1 MRDGGHT
8 RWVFEHGRV
17 PNLQLEISDSV
28 SNLFASLRLHGDL
41 SRKSQVQDIIQALDV
56 PRKLRNNTTS
66 CALQQTG
73 SVERANVPMLGRLI
87 VDLIVEKQKTP
98 QIIDFTGFFANPG
111 GERAILTL
119 PFDNGFH
126 EKN

>member
-1 MRDGGHT
+1 M
-8 RWVFEHGRV
+8 
-17 PNLQLEISDSV
+17 
-28 SNLFASLRLHGDL
+28 
-41 SRKSQVQDIIQALDV
+41 QDIIQALDV

-73 SVERANVPMLGRLI
+73 SVERANVPMPGRLI

-111 GERAILTL
+111 GERGLQKQPQQARPVWIPLPEFVPTPAPTPISNRRAAILSRVR
-119 PFDNGFH
+119 GFRTQ
-126 EKN
+126 KARFLLGAGGA

>member
-1 MRDGGHT
+1 M
-8 RWVFEHGRV
+8 
-17 PNLQLEISDSV
+17 
-28 SNLFASLRLHGDL
+28 
-41 SRKSQVQDIIQALDV
+41 QDIIQALDV

-73 SVERANVPMLGRLI
+73 SVERANVPMPGRLI

-111 GERAILTL
+111 GERGIRTPLVSR
-119 PFDNGFH
+119 FH
-126 EKN
+126 AGLSQIM